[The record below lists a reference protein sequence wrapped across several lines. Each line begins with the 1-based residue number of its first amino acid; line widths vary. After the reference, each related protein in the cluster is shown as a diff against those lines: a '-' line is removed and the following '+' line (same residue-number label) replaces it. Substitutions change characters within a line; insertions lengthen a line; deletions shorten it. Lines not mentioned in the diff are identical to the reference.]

1 MAADGAHAARLSSG
15 SRVPPLAG
23 RLATAG
29 VARLVGFFP
38 LSLFAAL
45 HWGDL
50 LEPHARGAML
60 VGVLAATAGGA
71 LLLFGAAGLTGR
83 RRVAIGGG
91 AVLALLVVAL
101 LAAGIPLRLLVPDA
115 WDDLVAGLWQGATSM
130 PAITVPYRGAD
141 EWVRVAFVS
150 GGVAL
155 TGLGA
160 LLAFWPRARVG
171 GVPTVGHPLAAA
183 VALGALYAIPVIQ
196 HGPTRPFLS
205 GAAFCV
211 LLALFLGLERL
222 RDDQV
227 GVGVACL
234 AVATAAGL
242 IVAPRLDA
250 PEPWLDYEQIAA
262 DLQPERAASFNWNHS
277 YTPLDWP
284 RDGREILRIRARPGA
299 YWKTVNLGDFDGVRW
314 VTDTNVRG
322 ATDTEFARRRGD
334 WFQTIR
340 VVDRG
345 LRSRL
350 FVGAGHTLRIL
361 PSGPAAVS
369 LAPGTFQTVRG
380 PLVPGSAYQAI
391 VYVPRPSEGQL
402 RSAGT
407 GYPGF
412 VSDELSVDVPDPNPG
427 IAPATLRFPAF
438 GSPDSEPQVLLAN
451 GFQPSGGRGLVEAS
465 ALARVYDLARSLR
478 DESATPF
485 EFVERVRDRVQLD
498 ASYTESPRPSRN
510 PLVDFLFNTH
520 EGYCQQFSGAMAL
533 LLRMGGVPAR
543 VASGFSPGRFDRK
556 RGEYVVRD
564 DDAHS
569 WVEAY
574 FPGIGWYTLDPT
586 PAASPARS
594 QLNEEGPASNA
605 AARQGAPSLG
615 GAGDRPFA
623 PGDPGAAAAAGDG
636 GPGRTLLIALGA
648 LAALLLAG
656 AAIVLRRGRLP
667 GEPIA
672 PELAELQRALHRS
685 GRTPSPR
692 TTLTQLE
699 SVLGG
704 SAAARGYLGAVRAQR
719 FGSDGD
725 GPTPEQR
732 RALRRELASG
742 LGLRGLLRAWW
753 ALPPMRPRRRDAPY
767 TG

>member
-1 MAADGAHAARLSSG
+1 
-15 SRVPPLAG
+15 V
-23 RLATAG
+23 
-29 VARLVGFFP
+29 
-38 LSLFAAL
+38 
-45 HWGDL
+45 
-50 LEPHARGAML
+50 
-60 VGVLAATAGGA
+60 
-71 LLLFGAAGLTGR
+71 
-83 RRVAIGGG
+83 
-91 AVLALLVVAL
+91 
-101 LAAGIPLRLLVPDA
+101 
-115 WDDLVAGLWQGATSM
+115 
-130 PAITVPYRGAD
+130 
-141 EWVRVAFVS
+141 
-150 GGVAL
+150 
-155 TGLGA
+155 
-160 LLAFWPRARVG
+160 
-171 GVPTVGHPLAAA
+171 
-183 VALGALYAIPVIQ
+183 
-196 HGPTRPFLS
+196 
-205 GAAFCV
+205 
-211 LLALFLGLERL
+211 
-222 RDDQV
+222 
-227 GVGVACL
+227 
-234 AVATAAGL
+234 
-242 IVAPRLDA
+242 
-250 PEPWLDYEQIAA
+250 
-262 DLQPERAASFNWNHS
+262 
-277 YTPLDWP
+277 
-284 RDGREILRIRARPGA
+284 LRIKARPGA

-380 PLVPGSAYQAI
+380 ALVPGSAYQAI
-391 VYVPRPSEGQL
+391 VYVPRPSEGLL

-407 GYPGF
+407 DYPAF
-412 VSDELSVDVPDPNPG
+412 VTDELSVDVPDANPG

-438 GSPDSEPQVLLAN
+438 GSANTEPDVLLAN
-451 GFQPSGGRGLVEAS
+451 GFQPQGGRQVLEGS
-465 ALARVYDLARSLR
+465 ALARVYDLAQSLR
-478 DESATPF
+478 ADSATPF
-485 EFVERVRDRVQLD
+485 ELVERVRDRVQLD
-498 ASYTESPRPSRN
+498 ATYTESPRPSRN

-543 VASGFSPGRFDRK
+543 VASGFSPGRFDRR
-556 RGEYVVRD
+556 RGEYIVRD

-594 QLNEEGPASNA
+594 QLNDQGPVSNA

-615 GAGDRPFA
+615 GSGDRPFA
-623 PGDPGAAAAAGDG
+623 PGDPGAAAADEG
-636 GPGRTLLIALGA
+636 GMSRALVIALGV
-648 LAALLLAG
+648 LAVALLGGATLA
-656 AAIVLRRGRLP
+656 VRRGRLP

-685 GRTPSPR
+685 GRTPAPQ

-704 SAAARGYLGAVRAQR
+704 SDAARGYLRAISAQR
-719 FGSDGD
+719 FGPGGH
-725 GPTPEQR
+725 GPTPAQR

-742 LGLRGLLRAWW
+742 LGLRGRLRAWW
-753 ALPPMRPRRRDAPY
+753 ALPPVRVRRRDAPY